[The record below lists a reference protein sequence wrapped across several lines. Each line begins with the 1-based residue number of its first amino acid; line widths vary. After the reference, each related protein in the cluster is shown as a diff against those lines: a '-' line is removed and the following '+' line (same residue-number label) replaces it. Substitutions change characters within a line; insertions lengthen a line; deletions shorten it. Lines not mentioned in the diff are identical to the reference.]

1 MRTGGTLARARVHGF
16 PRGAYDGIAPAPPCV
31 SSFSAMRHPLL
42 LAAATALLLAPLA
55 AAPQGEGPGRTDAD
69 TRMRL
74 YGEHLDLV
82 ARSPYGDLRW
92 QFVGPTNISGRITDV
107 AVTSPRGDT
116 YTLYVAGASSGVW
129 KSINEGVSWECVFDE
144 APSMS
149 IGDVTLDPS
158 NQETVWVGTGEAN
171 IFRSSMAGAGVYRS
185 LDGGATW
192 EHRGL
197 AETHTIARIVVHP
210 NDPGTVYVAASGN
223 EWTSNPERGV
233 YRTQDGGESWTQVLS
248 VDDESGAIDLVLDP
262 ADPDTVYASTWQ
274 RTRQRWNDPRNT
286 PTTAGSGIWRSD
298 DGGDSWSAI
307 NEGLPEPRFR
317 GRIGIDLCASAPET
331 VYAFVDNYELGE
343 VGEDEVDS
351 YNRKRKA
358 SIKGAEVYRSDDR
371 GASWRRVSE
380 STEYMRRLSATYGWV
395 FGQLR
400 VDPSNPE
407 RVYVMG
413 LGLNVSDDGGKTF
426 RRLRGMH
433 GDHHALWIDPENPRY
448 LVNGNDGGV
457 AISYDGGER
466 WRTFYDNLPLAQFY
480 NVGLDMA
487 EPFRVYGSVQDHG
500 SYRAEV
506 DLRRGRDRVRAV
518 DFERAPGGE
527 ASYHAVDPTDE
538 DVVYHEGFYGSIR
551 RAHME
556 SGERV
561 TLELPVEDG
570 EEDLRGQWLAPFVI
584 SHHNPRIIYHGM
596 NKVFRSLDRGESFEA
611 ISPDLS
617 FAKDERKGDI
627 PFQTITTLAES
638 PLRFG
643 LLYAGTDDGRLHVTK
658 DSGATWTEL
667 GDRFV
672 SDRAFSRVEA
682 SRHTEGVVFAAQNG
696 KRNEDFTPYLWMSHD
711 HGETWRSIA
720 AGIPLGPINVI
731 REDPRNPEVLYVGT
745 DLGVYVSSDRGASWE
760 ALAAGLPSTFV
771 HDLAVHPRDD
781 MLVAGTHGRGVWVL
795 DVRSI
800 QDPEAA
806 RAAREAAEAAA
817 ADAAAAEGGDEEGD
831 EEEED
836 PAEEEAAAARA
847 RAAGGAGA

>member
-1 MRTGGTLARARVHGF
+1 MTSPTLLRFASLTLAL
-16 PRGAYDGIAPAPPCV
+16 
-31 SSFSAMRHPLL
+31 SS
-42 LAAATALLLAPLA
+42 LAAA
-55 AAPQGEGPGRTDAD
+55 QGADPGRTDAE
-69 TRMRL
+69 TRMRM
-74 YGEHLDLV
+74 YAAHLDQV
-82 ARSPYGDLRW
+82 ARSPHGDLRW

-107 AVTSPRGDT
+107 AVTTPRGES
-116 YTLYVAGASSGVW
+116 YTIYVAGASSGVW
-129 KSINEGVSWECVFDE
+129 RTVNEGVTWECVFDE

-158 NQETVWVGTGEAN
+158 NQDTVWVGTGEAN

-185 LDGGATW
+185 TDGGETW
-192 EHRGL
+192 EHKGL
-197 AETHTIARIVVHP
+197 AETHTIARIAVHP
-210 NDPGTVYVAASGN
+210 GDPNTVYVAASGN
-223 EWTSNPERGV
+223 EWTANPERGV
-233 YRTQDGGESWTQVLS
+233 YRTRDGGESWDLVLS
-248 VDDESGAIDLVLDP
+248 VGEESRAIDLVLDP
-262 ADPDTVYASTWQ
+262 VKPEVVYASTWQ
-274 RTRQRWNDPRNT
+274 RTRLRWNDPRNT
-286 PTTAGSGIWRSD
+286 DTTSGSGIWRSD

-317 GRIGIDLCASAPET
+317 GRIGIDLCASQPET

-380 STEYMRRLSATYGWV
+380 SSEYMRRLSATYGWV

-400 VDPSNPE
+400 VDPTDAE
-407 RVYVMG
+407 RIYVMG
-413 LGLNVSDDGGKTF
+413 LALNVSEDGGKTF

-433 GDHHALWIDPENPRY
+433 GDHHALWIDPKNPRY

-506 DLRRGRDRVRAV
+506 DLRRGRDRVSAV

-527 ASYHAVDPTDE
+527 ASYHAVDPTDD

-570 EEDLRGQWLAPFVI
+570 EEDLRGQWLAPFLI

-596 NKVFRSLDRGESFEA
+596 NRVFRSLDRGEAFEA

-643 LLYAGTDDGRLHVTK
+643 VLYAGTDDGRLHLTR
-658 DSGATWTEL
+658 DSGETWIEL
-667 GDRFV
+667 GDRFAP
-672 SDRAFSRVEA
+672 DRAFSRVEA

-720 AGIPLGPINVI
+720 DGIPLGPINVV
-731 REDPRNPEVLYVGT
+731 REDPKNPDVLYVGT
-745 DLGVYVSSDRGASWE
+745 DLGVCVSSDRGASWD
-760 ALAAGLPSTFV
+760 ALVAGLPNTFV

-781 MLVAGTHGRGVWVL
+781 VLVAGTHGRGVWVL
-795 DVRSI
+795 DVRPI

-806 RAAREAAEAAA
+806 RIAREAAEAAA
-817 ADAAAAEGGDEEGD
+817 AAEVEEVDADE

-847 RAAGGAGA
+847 RAAGGA

>member
-1 MRTGGTLARARVHGF
+1 
-16 PRGAYDGIAPAPPCV
+16 
-31 SSFSAMRHPLL
+31 MRHPLL
-42 LAAATALLLAPLA
+42 LAAASALLLAPLA

-82 ARSPYGDLRW
+82 ARSPHSDLGW
-92 QFVGPTNISGRITDV
+92 QFAGPTNISGRITDV

-210 NDPGTVYVAASGN
+210 ADSDTVYVAASGN
-223 EWTSNPERGV
+223 EWTPNPERGV
-233 YRTQDGGESWTQVLS
+233 YRSRDGGENWIQVLS
-248 VDDESGAIDLVLDP
+248 VDEESGAIDLVLDP

-286 PTTAGSGIWRSD
+286 PTTAGSGVWRSD

-380 STEYMRRLSATYGWV
+380 SSEYMRRLSATYGWV

-400 VDPSNPE
+400 VDPTDPE

-413 LGLNVSDDGGKTF
+413 LGLNVSEDGGKTF

-466 WRTFYDNLPLAQFY
+466 WRTFYDNLPLAQF
-480 NVGLDMA
+480 
-487 EPFRVYGSVQDHG
+487 
-500 SYRAEV
+500 
-506 DLRRGRDRVRAV
+506 
-518 DFERAPGGE
+518 
-527 ASYHAVDPTDE
+527 
-538 DVVYHEGFYGSIR
+538 
-551 RAHME
+551 
-556 SGERV
+556 
-561 TLELPVEDG
+561 
-570 EEDLRGQWLAPFVI
+570 
-584 SHHNPRIIYHGM
+584 
-596 NKVFRSLDRGESFEA
+596 
-611 ISPDLS
+611 
-617 FAKDERKGDI
+617 
-627 PFQTITTLAES
+627 
-638 PLRFG
+638 
-643 LLYAGTDDGRLHVTK
+643 
-658 DSGATWTEL
+658 
-667 GDRFV
+667 
-672 SDRAFSRVEA
+672 
-682 SRHTEGVVFAAQNG
+682 
-696 KRNEDFTPYLWMSHD
+696 
-711 HGETWRSIA
+711 
-720 AGIPLGPINVI
+720 
-731 REDPRNPEVLYVGT
+731 
-745 DLGVYVSSDRGASWE
+745 
-760 ALAAGLPSTFV
+760 
-771 HDLAVHPRDD
+771 
-781 MLVAGTHGRGVWVL
+781 
-795 DVRSI
+795 
-800 QDPEAA
+800 
-806 RAAREAAEAAA
+806 
-817 ADAAAAEGGDEEGD
+817 
-831 EEEED
+831 
-836 PAEEEAAAARA
+836 
-847 RAAGGAGA
+847 

>member
-82 ARSPYGDLRW
+82 ARSPHGDLRW

-795 DVRSI
+795 DVRPI

-817 ADAAAAEGGDEEGD
+817 ADAAAAEGGDEEGG

>member
-1 MRTGGTLARARVHGF
+1 
-16 PRGAYDGIAPAPPCV
+16 
-31 SSFSAMRHPLL
+31 MRHSLH
-42 LAAATALLLAPLA
+42 LAAASALVLAPLA
-55 AAPQGEGPGRTDAD
+55 AAPQGEGPGQTDAD

-82 ARSPYGDLRW
+82 SGSPHGDLNW
-92 QFVGPTNISGRITDV
+92 QFAGPTNISGRITDV
-107 AVTSPRGDT
+107 AVTSPRGET

-210 NDPGTVYVAASGN
+210 GDSDTVYVAASGN

-233 YRTQDGGESWTQVLS
+233 YRTRDGGENWIQVLS

-298 DGGDSWSAI
+298 DGGDSWSPI

-317 GRIGIDLCASAPET
+317 GRIGIDLCASQPET
-331 VYAFVDNYELGE
+331 IYAFVDNYELGE

-358 SIKGAEVYRSDDR
+358 SIKGAEVYRSDDS

-380 STEYMRRLSATYGWV
+380 SNETMRRLSATYGWV

-400 VDPSNPE
+400 VDPTDPE

-413 LGLNVSDDGGKTF
+413 LGLNVSEDGGKTF

-527 ASYHAVDPTDE
+527 ASYHAVDPTDA

-561 TLELPVEDG
+561 TLDLPVADG
-570 EEDLRGQWLAPFVI
+570 EEDLRGQWLAPFLI

-596 NKVFRSLDRGESFEA
+596 NKVFRSLDRGENFEA

-617 FAKDERKGDI
+617 FARDERKGDI

-638 PLRFG
+638 PQRFG
-643 LLYAGTDDGRLHVTK
+643 VLYAGTDDGRLHMTG

-667 GDRFV
+667 GDRFAP
-672 SDRAFSRVEA
+672 DRAFSRVEA
-682 SRHTEGVVFAAQNG
+682 SRHTEGVIFAAQNG

-720 AGIPLGPINVI
+720 GGVPLGPINVI
-731 REDPRNPEVLYVGT
+731 REDPKNPQVLYVGT
-745 DLGVYVSSDRGASWE
+745 DLGVYVSSDRGGSWD
-760 ALAAGLPSTFV
+760 ALVAGLPNTFV

-781 MLVAGTHGRGVWVL
+781 VLVAGTHGRGVWVL
-795 DVRSI
+795 DVRPI

-817 ADAAAAEGGDEEGD
+817 AEAAASDGDEED
-831 EEEED
+831 QEEEED

>member
-1 MRTGGTLARARVHGF
+1 
-16 PRGAYDGIAPAPPCV
+16 
-31 SSFSAMRHPLL
+31 MRHPLL
-42 LAAATALLLAPLA
+42 LATASASLLAPLA
-55 AAPQGEGPGRTDAD
+55 AAAQVEDPGRTDAD

-74 YGEHLDLV
+74 YAEHLDLV
-82 ARSPYGDLRW
+82 SGSPYGDLGW
-92 QFVGPTNISGRITDV
+92 QFAGPTNISGRITDV

-129 KSINEGVSWECVFDE
+129 RSMNEGVSWECVFDE

-210 NDPGTVYVAASGN
+210 ADSDTVYVAASGN
-223 EWTSNPERGV
+223 EWTPNPERGV
-233 YRTQDGGESWTQVLS
+233 YRTRDGGENWVQVLS
-248 VDDESGAIDLVLDP
+248 VDEESGAIDLVLDP
-262 ADPDTVYASTWQ
+262 ADPDAVYASTWQ
-274 RTRQRWNDPRNT
+274 RTRQRWNDPRNS

-317 GRIGIDLCASAPET
+317 GRIGIDLCASQPET

-358 SIKGAEVYRSDDR
+358 SIKGAEVYRSDDS
-371 GASWRRVSE
+371 GASWRRMSE
-380 STEYMRRLSATYGWV
+380 SNEYMRRLSATYGWV

-400 VDPSNPE
+400 VDPTDPE

-413 LGLNVSDDGGKTF
+413 LGLNVSEDGGKTF

-527 ASYHAVDPTDE
+527 ASYHAVDPTDA

-561 TLELPVEDG
+561 TLDLPVADG
-570 EEDLRGQWLAPFVI
+570 EEDLRGQWLAPFLI
-584 SHHNPRIIYHGM
+584 SHHNPRIIYHCM
-596 NKVFRSLDRGESFEA
+596 NKVFRSLDRGETFEA
-611 ISPDLS
+611 ISP
-617 FAKDERKGDI
+617 
-627 PFQTITTLAES
+627 
-638 PLRFG
+638 
-643 LLYAGTDDGRLHVTK
+643 
-658 DSGATWTEL
+658 
-667 GDRFV
+667 
-672 SDRAFSRVEA
+672 
-682 SRHTEGVVFAAQNG
+682 
-696 KRNEDFTPYLWMSHD
+696 
-711 HGETWRSIA
+711 
-720 AGIPLGPINVI
+720 
-731 REDPRNPEVLYVGT
+731 
-745 DLGVYVSSDRGASWE
+745 
-760 ALAAGLPSTFV
+760 
-771 HDLAVHPRDD
+771 
-781 MLVAGTHGRGVWVL
+781 
-795 DVRSI
+795 
-800 QDPEAA
+800 
-806 RAAREAAEAAA
+806 
-817 ADAAAAEGGDEEGD
+817 
-831 EEEED
+831 
-836 PAEEEAAAARA
+836 
-847 RAAGGAGA
+847 

>member
-1 MRTGGTLARARVHGF
+1 
-16 PRGAYDGIAPAPPCV
+16 
-31 SSFSAMRHPLL
+31 MRHSLH
-42 LAAATALLLAPLA
+42 LAAASALVLAPLA
-55 AAPQGEGPGRTDAD
+55 AAPQGEGPGQTDAD

-82 ARSPYGDLRW
+82 SGSPHGDLNW
-92 QFVGPTNISGRITDV
+92 QFAGPTNISGRITDV
-107 AVTSPRGDT
+107 AVTSPRGET

-210 NDPGTVYVAASGN
+210 GDSDTVYVAASGN

-233 YRTQDGGESWTQVLS
+233 YRTRDGGENWIQVLS

-298 DGGDSWSAI
+298 DGGDSWSPI

-317 GRIGIDLCASAPET
+317 GRIGIDLCASQPET
-331 VYAFVDNYELGE
+331 IYAFVDNYELGE

-358 SIKGAEVYRSDDR
+358 SIKGAEVYRSDDS

-380 STEYMRRLSATYGWV
+380 SNETMRRLSATYGWV

-400 VDPSNPE
+400 VDPTDPE

-413 LGLNVSDDGGKTF
+413 LGLNVSEDGGKTF

-527 ASYHAVDPTDE
+527 ASYHAVDPTDA

-561 TLELPVEDG
+561 TLDLPGGGWGGGSTRPVVGPLPDLPPQPAHHLPRHEQGLPLPRSGG
-570 EEDLRGQWLAPFVI
+570 ELRGHQPGPLLRQGRAQGGHPVPDHHDASRVTAALRGVVRGDGRRAP
-584 SHHNPRIIYHGM
+584 SHDRRQRRH
-596 NKVFRSLDRGESFEA
+596 LDR
-611 ISPDLS
+611 
-617 FAKDERKGDI
+617 
-627 PFQTITTLAES
+627 
-638 PLRFG
+638 
-643 LLYAGTDDGRLHVTK
+643 
-658 DSGATWTEL
+658 
-667 GDRFV
+667 
-672 SDRAFSRVEA
+672 
-682 SRHTEGVVFAAQNG
+682 
-696 KRNEDFTPYLWMSHD
+696 
-711 HGETWRSIA
+711 
-720 AGIPLGPINVI
+720 
-731 REDPRNPEVLYVGT
+731 
-745 DLGVYVSSDRGASWE
+745 
-760 ALAAGLPSTFV
+760 
-771 HDLAVHPRDD
+771 
-781 MLVAGTHGRGVWVL
+781 
-795 DVRSI
+795 
-800 QDPEAA
+800 A
-806 RAAREAAEAAA
+806 R
-817 ADAAAAEGGDEEGD
+817 
-831 EEEED
+831 
-836 PAEEEAAAARA
+836 
-847 RAAGGAGA
+847 